1 MKNKKLL
8 NLPSKN
14 NNKISIYFWVLLI
27 LIILLGSFLRVFELS
42 KQSIWNDEA
51 YTIELVMKSSFTEL
65 LIGKKAD
72 PGIPPIYILFFKI
85 WTDLFG
91 YEKYIVRIPSV
102 IFGIASI
109 YVIFIF
115 AKYLF
120 DTKLALLSAFLLAIS
135 PFHIYLSQMVRPYSL
150 VILLS
155 LFALFFFVRFFF
167 CRENSLSDLFWCNL
181 FLLLLS
187 YTHYLSVIMIIT
199 FNMFLLLTT
208 RGIKLKKWLISQL
221 ILASLLLPLLL
232 FLLKGLQQG
241 GGARSFFNPMEVAYL
256 FLVYSIGEA
265 GFVFKVSN
273 IMVAIKE
280 NFLFLLI
287 NLIIFSTILTLFLR
301 RWFLFERKNKK
312 INLIL
317 FYFFCPLVILFL
329 ISFFYPLFRPRYL
342 SYIYPGFII
351 LLSKG
356 IISIKKKY
364 ISLILLL
371 GLLLSTFFLL
381 YSYYFEYKR
390 EPWEEI
396 CQYIGSNEEPNE
408 AIVSTRTHPLR
419 YCYSGSLKIYFIDF
433 NKSNILNKKGVWLV
447 FANYQQSYA
456 VESDEIKDFLVENF
470 NLDSTHYFRDDSNE
484 ISGDMIVYHFINKK

>member
-167 CRENSLSDLFWCNL
+167 IVLSL
-181 FLLLLS
+181 
-187 YTHYLSVIMIIT
+187 
-199 FNMFLLLTT
+199 
-208 RGIKLKKWLISQL
+208 
-221 ILASLLLPLLL
+221 
-232 FLLKGLQQG
+232 
-241 GGARSFFNPMEVAYL
+241 
-256 FLVYSIGEA
+256 
-265 GFVFKVSN
+265 
-273 IMVAIKE
+273 
-280 NFLFLLI
+280 
-287 NLIIFSTILTLFLR
+287 
-301 RWFLFERKNKK
+301 
-312 INLIL
+312 
-317 FYFFCPLVILFL
+317 
-329 ISFFYPLFRPRYL
+329 
-342 SYIYPGFII
+342 
-351 LLSKG
+351 
-356 IISIKKKY
+356 
-364 ISLILLL
+364 
-371 GLLLSTFFLL
+371 
-381 YSYYFEYKR
+381 
-390 EPWEEI
+390 
-396 CQYIGSNEEPNE
+396 
-408 AIVSTRTHPLR
+408 
-419 YCYSGSLKIYFIDF
+419 
-433 NKSNILNKKGVWLV
+433 
-447 FANYQQSYA
+447 
-456 VESDEIKDFLVENF
+456 
-470 NLDSTHYFRDDSNE
+470 
-484 ISGDMIVYHFINKK
+484 